1 MCNERLILKYMN
13 MKRFLISCTVC
24 CGFAT
29 ASPAQGLT
37 DMTHSRE
44 AVMHN
49 LPLGATHWTGGFWGD
64 RFNVLSTTGIWS
76 MWDTWNTPYE
86 TIDALGLHGSHG
98 FANFQVAAGTVKG
111 KHHGPPFHDGDMYK
125 WLEAC
130 AAAYAVTKDPKLDQ
144 LMDQF
149 IEQVALAQ
157 RADGYIHTPVN
168 IEERNSLPPT
178 SLPPTPSCRG
188 GESTAQKAS
197 PTGGG
202 LEGAGG
208 SAGAGS
214 AASEN
219 AAGIEIGKDQKHAF
233 ASRLNFE
240 TYNLGHLMTAGIIHK
255 RATGK
260 TTLFDCGRK
269 AADFLYNFLT
279 NDAAELSRNAICPSH
294 YMGATEMYRETGDKK
309 YLTLAEGLISI
320 RDSVKNGEDHN
331 QDRIPF
337 RQQYEAMGHAVRANY
352 LYAGVADLYAETG
365 EAQLKKNLEAIW
377 DDIVNHK
384 IYIMGGCG
392 ALYDGVSPDGTTYNQ
407 PSIQQI
413 HQAYGR
419 QFQLPQEYAH
429 NEICAQIGMLLYS
442 WRMFQTDMH
451 PKYIDNIENELYNGI
466 LSGVSLDGKDYFY
479 TEALRRTKEYPY
491 VLRWPKH
498 RQRYITCF
506 CCPPNTLRTLLEAQ
520 EYAYSIKGDTLWVN
534 LYGQNTLKTDDLEVE
549 QQTDYPWDGH
559 ITLTIKKAKHLAS
572 IRMHIPGWS
581 IGMELRLNGKPIAA
595 EALREPRKWKK
606 GDRIELILPMRP
618 RLIEANPLVEEA
630 KNHIAIMRGPIVYC
644 LEGQDISAAT
654 GGSSSAAAT
663 ASPRINDI
671 AIPADVRFTE
681 TKVTICGH
689 EMVALEADVPI
700 VNEDFWRNDEL
711 YRELRPVTNRKAH
724 IRLIPY
730 YAWDNRGIQDMSLW
744 LPLKR

>member
-1 MCNERLILKYMN
+1 
-13 MKRFLISCTVC
+13 MKRLLFACAVC
-24 CGFAT
+24 GCMAATGTT
-29 ASPAQGLT
+29 ASAQGLT
-37 DMTHSRE
+37 DMSRSKH
-44 AVMHN
+44 AVMQN
-49 LPLGATHWTGGFWGD
+49 VPMGATRWTGGFWAD
-64 RFNVLSTTGIWS
+64 RFQVMSTTGVWS
-76 MWDTWNTPYE
+76 MWDTWNTPWE
-86 TIDALGLHGSHG
+86 TLDADGKHGSHG
-98 FANFQVAAGTVKG
+98 FRNFEVAAGTVKG

-130 AAAYAVTKDPKLDQ
+130 AAVYAVTKDPKLDA
-144 LMDQF
+144 LMDKF

-178 SLPPTPSCRG
+178 PSRRG
-188 GESTAQKAS
+188 GASAAGQKAS

-202 LEGAGG
+202 LEGAG
-208 SAGAGS
+208 
-214 AASEN
+214 ASEN

-240 TYNLGHLMTAGIIHK
+240 TYNLGHLMTAGIVHK

-260 TTLFDCGRK
+260 ETLFNCGKK
-269 AADFLYNFLT
+269 AADFLYRFLT

-294 YMGATEMYRETGDKK
+294 YMGAAEMYRETGDPK
-309 YLTLAEGLISI
+309 YLQLAEGLIGI

-331 QDRIPF
+331 QDRIKF
-337 RQQYEAMGHAVRANY
+337 RDQYEAMGHAVRANY

-365 EAQLKKNLEAIW
+365 EAQLMKNLEAIW

-429 NEICAQIGMLLYS
+429 NEICAQIGMMLYS
-442 WRMFQTDMH
+442 WRMFQTTCD
-451 PKYIDNIENELYNGI
+451 PKYVDNIENELYNGI

-498 RQRYITCF
+498 RQRYISCF
-506 CCPPNTLRTLLEAQ
+506 CCPPNTLRTLCEAQ
-520 EYAYSIKGDTLWVN
+520 EYAYSICKDTLWVN

-549 QQTDYPWDGH
+549 QETGYPWDGH
-559 ITLTIKKAKHLAS
+559 IRLTIKKAKRLAS

-581 IGMELRLNGKPIAA
+581 NGMELRLNGKPILA

-606 GDRIELILPMRP
+606 GDTVELTLPMKA
-618 RLIEANPLVEEA
+618 RLIEANPLVEES
-630 KNHIAIMRGPIVYC
+630 KNQIAVMRGPIVYC
-644 LEGQDISAAT
+644 LEGQDIRALNGSAQ
-654 GGSSSAAAT
+654 
-663 ASPRINDI
+663 PRINDI
-671 AIPADVRFTE
+671 VIPADVQFTE
-681 TKVTICGH
+681 TKVVIDGH
-689 EMVALEADVPI
+689 EMVALEADVPL
-700 VNEDFWRNDEL
+700 VNQDFWRSDEL
-711 YRELRPVTNRKAH
+711 YRELRPVRNQKAH

-744 LPLKR
+744 LPLAR